1 MWNGEEEEDDKVCHT
16 RAEYRAGNRE
26 RAVRVYTVNDESR
39 CLMVRNVPALGCAD
53 DLIRLFAAHGPIHQH
68 RMMDEE
74 DAAPFTDVVWIKF
87 AHINHARFAKRK
99 LDDYPFMGSALEV
112 SYLPGHEAMED
123 TWAKLE
129 ERRRIVAVRCRRL
142 AEEQAGTQRD
152 GRQDDGRADANH
164 REAHGGMGD
173 GAHAPTSASASASK
187 STSASAA
194 AACAGTIPSL
204 APLPPARPPLRA
216 APTHFPPGIPPFCQ
230 HTCPQLAQP
239 HQQPCQPHQQLCHPR
254 QQPPPSPFQHPE
266 ISGRAFPLPVSLA
279 QGPAQATR
287 HGHGSMDSAGNSL
300 VENTSLGNS
309 SNDPPC
315 SSEQPCGSTR
325 PSRPAQYSS
334 VPSMDATAALVR
346 SRLTALHPP
355 AEASL
360 ATTIALSPSSQQ
372 GAASSQG
379 PGSTGDSHAREAAGH
394 CGASGCAQ
402 GTAAGRDLASHDAR
416 IVAPQPHVQ
425 CVPGDNATGNA
436 GVAQPTK
443 KKRRRI

>member
-204 APLPPARPPLRA
+204 APLPPARPPLRHRRISLPA
-216 APTHFPPGIPPFCQ
+216 SLHSVNTHV
-230 HTCPQLAQP
+230 
-239 HQQPCQPHQQLCHPR
+239 R
-254 QQPPPSPFQHPE
+254 SSPSH
-266 ISGRAFPLPVSLA
+266 ISSPVSHISSSAIHVSSHLPVLSSIQRSPVVRSPSLSA
-279 QGPAQATR
+279 WHRVQRRPRGMAMAAWTVLATPLWRTPALATP
-287 HGHGSMDSAGNSL
+287 A
-300 VENTSLGNS
+300 T
-309 SNDPPC
+309 
-315 SSEQPCGSTR
+315 TR
-325 PSRPAQYSS
+325 PA
-334 VPSMDATAALVR
+334 
-346 SRLTALHPP
+346 
-355 AEASL
+355 
-360 ATTIALSPSSQQ
+360 
-372 GAASSQG
+372 AASSRAAARA
-379 PGSTGDSHAREAAGH
+379 PPALRSTRVFPPWTPPRLSCAPASLH
-394 CGASGCAQ
+394 CTHQLKPAWP
-402 GTAAGRDLASHDAR
+402 RLLL
-416 IVAPQPHVQ
+416 
-425 CVPGDNATGNA
+425 
-436 GVAQPTK
+436 
-443 KKRRRI
+443 